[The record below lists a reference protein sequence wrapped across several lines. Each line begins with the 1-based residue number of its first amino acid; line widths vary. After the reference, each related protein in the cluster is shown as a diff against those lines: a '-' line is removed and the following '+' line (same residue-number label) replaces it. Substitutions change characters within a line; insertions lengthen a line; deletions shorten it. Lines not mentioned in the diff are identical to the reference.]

1 MMRTLVELWRWL
13 RSLRQRSAVE
23 AGVDDEI
30 RFHVEQ
36 QTEKNLRAGMA
47 PDEAR
52 RQALI
57 RFGGPQA
64 VTESIRDE
72 FRAAAFEDL
81 VRDVRYG
88 ARALRRAPGF
98 TIAAAL
104 TLALGIG
111 ATTAMFSVVNGVV
124 LRPLPYPTQDRLVDL
139 VHVVGSAGSVR
150 ISGSPAVYFG
160 YRDHGR
166 VFDAVGHWDS
176 DNSPATITGVGRPET
191 VSSVEVTHEVPTM
204 LGATP
209 IAGRS
214 FTQRDDVPG
223 AAPTVMISYGYWQR
237 RFGGAGGVGQT
248 LVVDGVP
255 REIIGVLPPSFR
267 FFGYEAEVFYPLQL
281 DRSEAFFP
289 AGDGRGIALLKE
301 GVTLEQANA
310 DVARIIPIL
319 DAEFPGGDAAEMRF
333 TPRLTWL
340 KERVVGDLD
349 DTLWLLMGTIALLL
363 AIACANVANL
373 VLVRTQARVSELAV
387 RSALGAGWPA
397 LARVVS
403 TESVLLALGG
413 GAAGLVLA
421 YLSLPLLLSFGSADL
436 PQIMTVSIDP
446 TVLLVAVAA
455 TLVSA
460 LIFAWLPLFH
470 FARPRRFSAHALRG
484 DTRGVTAGRE
494 SGRTR
499 NLLIVMQVA
508 LALVLLVGAGLMART
523 FQTLHAIDPGFRD
536 PESVQTFHLTIPAA
550 ALGETA
556 QSPDAARLRTVA
568 MQRAVIDNLRTIP
581 RVEEAGFSSS
591 NDGLPLDGDG
601 RTGPIHFEGRVAA
614 AGLGSSVEQHVV
626 SPGFFETLRT
636 PLVAGRAFEWSDV
649 ERRGVVLV
657 SENLARA
664 EWGSPQA
671 AIGQRIAP
679 DDEGPWLE
687 IVGVIADFHQ
697 YSLDAPPPKTAI
709 FPAMARNSTATFVV
723 RTDRAGTAA
732 FVEDVRKAVV
742 SVNGLLAPAEVRTL
756 GEIYAQSMARTSM
769 TLILLTTTGGMALLL
784 GVIGVY
790 GMVSYA
796 VGQQRR
802 EISIRLALGAA
813 HRDVRR
819 GFVRDA
825 LIKVAGGVVLGLAA
839 ATGLTRFMAS
849 QLLGVSTLDLA
860 THLAVAL
867 TLVAAS
873 GLASYLSAYRAST
886 LDPAEMLKG

>member
-1 MMRTLVELWRWL
+1 MMRTLMELWRRL
-13 RSLRQRSAVE
+13 RSLPQRSAVE
-23 AGVDDEI
+23 AGMDEEI

-36 QTEKNLRAGMA
+36 QTEKNVRAGMA

-57 RFGGPQA
+57 RFGAQQT

-72 FRAAAFEDL
+72 FRAVILEDL
-81 VRDVRYG
+81 VRDIRCA

-98 TIAAAL
+98 TIAATL
-104 TLALGIG
+104 ILALGIG
-111 ATTAMFSVVNGVV
+111 ATTAIFSVVNGVV
-124 LRPLPYPTQDRLVDL
+124 LRPLPYPDQDRLVDL
-139 VHVVGSAGSVR
+139 VHVVGSAGSAR

-160 YRDHGR
+160 YRDHGG

-176 DNSPATITGVGRPET
+176 DNSPATITGVSQPET
-191 VSSVEVTHEVPTM
+191 VPSVEVTHEIPTM

-214 FTQRDDVPG
+214 FTQHDDVPG

-237 RFGGAGGVGQT
+237 RFGGVGGVGQT

-255 REIIGVLPPSFR
+255 REIIGVLPPWFR
-267 FFGYEAEVFYPLQL
+267 FFGHDAALFYPLQL
-281 DRSEAFFP
+281 NRSEATFP

-340 KERVVGDLD
+340 KDGVVGNLD

-387 RSALGAGWPA
+387 RSALGAGWAA

-403 TESVLLALGG
+403 SESVLLALVGG
-413 GAAGLVLA
+413 VVGLVLA
-421 YLSLPLLLSFGSADL
+421 YISLPLLLSFGNADL
-436 PQIMTVSIDP
+436 PQVMTVSIDSS
-446 TVLLVAVAA
+446 VLLVALGA

-460 LIFAWLPLFH
+460 LVFAWLPLFH
-470 FARPRRFSAHALRG
+470 FARPRRFGALALRG
-484 DTRGVTAGRE
+484 DGRGVTAGRE
-494 SGRTR
+494 KNRTR
-499 NLLIVMQVA
+499 NLLIVVQVA

-523 FQTLHAIDPGFRD
+523 FQTLRAIDPGFRD

-550 ALGETA
+550 ALGEGA
-556 QSPDAARLRTVA
+556 QSPDDARQRTVS
-568 MQRAVIDNLRTIP
+568 MQRQVIVQVKEIP
-581 RVEEAGFSSS
+581 RVQDAGFSSS

-601 RTGPIHFEGRVAA
+601 RTGPIYFEGRVTAG
-614 AGLGSSVEQHVV
+614 GLGSSVEQHVV

-636 PLVAGRAFEWSDV
+636 PLIAGRTFEWADV

-671 AIGQRIAP
+671 AIGERIAI
-679 DDEGPWLE
+679 DDDGPWFE
-687 IVGVIADFHQ
+687 IVGVAADFPQ
-697 YSLDAPPPKTAI
+697 YSLEAAPPKTAI
-709 FPAMARNSTATFVV
+709 FPAMARNATATFVV

-732 FVEDVRKAVV
+732 FVEDLRKAVA

-756 GEIYAQSMARTSM
+756 GEMYAQSMARTSM
-769 TLILLTTTGGMALLL
+769 TLVLLATTGGMALLL

-802 EISIRLALGAA
+802 EISIRLALGAV
-813 HRDVRR
+813 HSDVRR
-819 GFVRDA
+819 AFVRDA
-825 LIKVAGGVVLGLAA
+825 LFLVGAGVVVGLVA

-849 QLLGVSTLDLA
+849 QLFGVSPLDVA
-860 THLAVAL
+860 THVTVAL
-867 TLVAAS
+867 MLVGAS
-873 GLASYLSAYRAST
+873 GLASYLSAHRAST
-886 LDPAEMLKG
+886 LDPAEVLKG